1 MLSLTPAAGF
11 RAVMDAERLGFREG
25 SFVVAMFVLFHLPDP
40 LAGLRESDSAN
51 RAAVEAGSRA
61 GIELRESPGV
71 PLTPEVTAGADLVV
85 TFGCSVDDVV
95 GDVLVEDWA
104 LVDDDGQPLRDYD
117 QIRDGIRS
125 RVEILAERL
134 SDGPAAFLGRG
145 PSPDKYR
152 SALSDDLRKRGLAH
166 R

>member
-1 MLSLTPAAGF
+1 MPNDSVSFPTPSPDCVRVTQQTA
-11 RAVMDAERLGFREG
+11 RQWKQDREPG
-25 SFVVAMFVLFHLPDP
+25 S
-40 LAGLRESDSAN
+40 SSA
-51 RAAVEAGSRA
+51 RVPGS
-61 GIELRESPGV
+61 
-71 PLTPEVTAGADLVV
+71 LTPEVTAGADLVV